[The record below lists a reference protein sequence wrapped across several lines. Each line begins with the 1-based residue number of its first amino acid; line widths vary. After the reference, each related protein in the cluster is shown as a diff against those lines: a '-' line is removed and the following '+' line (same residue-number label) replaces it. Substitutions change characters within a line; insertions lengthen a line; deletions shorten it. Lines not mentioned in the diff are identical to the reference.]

1 VVEPEQVD
9 EVALDALVGA
19 MKQRGALNPV
29 EQARA
34 CDTLKQLGLTH
45 REVGERVGRSTSG
58 VANLMRLLNLSEE
71 ALEFIGRGELGMAH
85 GLALLV
91 AKDPAVRRNLARQAV
106 EQGWTVPELEARARA
121 SNGDVSAPTR
131 DPPAR
136 RSTRKRPASKPR
148 QPKTPAAPTE
158 PKTPTAPAVTS
169 SPRED
174 IHQAATIA
182 WATAL
187 GAITAEAVAE
197 RDEVSVA
204 VARECLDE
212 AVGLELMERHSV
224 LVGYPDLY
232 TVTIAG
238 RKLARK
244 NAEAGGYAYPEG
256 LRTARVTIKEARHTI
271 ACASVV
277 AALERRYPGHRVIVE
292 RELHRDERDQKRRL
306 ASVDVRRHGQRRSH
320 FPDIVIWPPHEPDEP
335 PPLPVAV
342 EVELTLKS
350 KEELTAICRA
360 WARARHVEA
369 ALYYVETVKLEERLL
384 DTIEEL
390 KAEDMIIV
398 NPLSEII
405 ESLPGFDLSK

>member
-1 VVEPEQVD
+1 VVVELEHFD
-9 EVALDALVGA
+9 EAALETLVGS
-19 MKQRGALNPV
+19 MRQRGALNPV

-34 CDTLKQLGLTH
+34 CDTLTKQLGLTH

-58 VANLMRLLNLSEE
+58 VANLMRLLKLSEE

-91 AKDPAVRRNLARQAV
+91 ARDPEVRRNLAREAAK
-106 EQGWTVPELEARARA
+106 QGWTVPELEGRARA
-121 SNGDVSAPTR
+121 SNGDAPTR
-131 DPPAR
+131 DLPMP
-136 RSTRKRPASKPR
+136 RSTRKRPTRKR
-148 QPKTPAAPTE
+148 QQPKE
-158 PKTPTAPAVTS
+158 PTAPAVTS
-169 SPRED
+169 SPRVD
-174 IHQAATIA
+174 LHQAAMIA

-187 GAITAEAVAE
+187 GAITAEALAE
-197 RDEVSVA
+197 RDQVSIA
-204 VARECLDE
+204 VAREYLGE

-244 NAEAGGYAYPEG
+244 NAQAGGYVYPEG
-256 LRTARVTIKEARHTI
+256 LRTARVTIKDARHTI

-277 AALERRYPGHRVIVE
+277 AALERRYPDHRVLVE
-292 RELHRDERDQKRRL
+292 RELHREERSQRRRL
-306 ASVDVRRHGQRRSH
+306 ASVNIRRHGRTRSH
-320 FPDIVIWPPHEPDEP
+320 FPDIVIWPPSAPEEPA
-335 PPLPVAV
+335 PLPVAV

-350 KEELTAICRA
+350 REELTAICRA

-369 ALYYVETVKLEERLL
+369 VLYYVETVKLEERLL

-390 KAEDMIIV
+390 KVEDMIIV
-398 NPLSEII
+398 NPLGEII
-405 ESLPGFDLSK
+405 ESLPGFELSN